1 MQVIQINSKINWSN
15 ISVFL
20 SFSPPPPHSLSYSL
34 PTRYV
39 FKFARFFTIYN
50 LVCDLPSKIVGVC
63 VFEAFNV
70 CTKAHLKNKHFSWCK
85 WCLLPSITLEPI
97 QQQHDLRTLA
107 TTTKNR
113 RIKPVIILGRSYNR
127 DEECLRVYRPCAVC
141 SNRNEINFLNEF
153 PV

>member
-1 MQVIQINSKINWSN
+1 MFSSLSLPLLLTLSLTLFPLDMYSNSH
-15 ISVFL
+15 V
-20 SFSPPPPHSLSYSL
+20 FSPSTIWYAIYPPKLW
-34 PTRYV
+34 
-39 FKFARFFTIYN
+39 
-50 LVCDLPSKIVGVC
+50 VCVC